1 MLGLDPATTP
11 PACRL
16 GMDRT
21 RQRSLAY
28 LPVEKGACAR
38 ALQLVEKADSA
49 YERLVNADDSEAL
62 HDFRVAVRQLRTLVR
77 TYDPYLT
84 IGKKRRQALRR
95 LAKKTSTAR
104 DLEVTLDWL
113 SAQRG
118 ALDPSERMGLDH
130 LMAKLKQRCEHAYGL
145 IRKRVPSE
153 WNGLEAG
160 LVKRLGR
167 GLPEQ
172 PESGT
177 FAQVS
182 AVVADRYCDELE
194 SALRTLNGTM
204 NNELAHQVRICG
216 KRLRYVL
223 EPFRKAVDGA
233 QEAAVA
239 LKRLQDD
246 LGALCDSHVATEE
259 LMSSTA
265 AMVGERARRL
275 VALELASETENTHLE
290 SEKRRDVMPGLLALA
305 RLAKA
310 RHTML
315 SAKVK
320 RRHLASRTLISGI
333 RKVTKRLRAIVAP
346 KAPSRTKP
354 QVRHDGT
361 TQKPRA
367 PRRATARTRNRKS

>member
-1 MLGLDPATTP
+1 MVT
-11 PACRL
+11 
-16 GMDRT
+16 T
-21 RQRSLAY
+21 RQRSLTY
-28 LPVEKGACAR
+28 LPVEEGVRMR
-38 ALQLVEKADSA
+38 ALQLIEKVNGACK
-49 YERLVNADDSEAL
+49 RLVNADDTEAL

-77 TYDPYLT
+77 TFDPYLT

-95 LAKKTSTAR
+95 LAKKTSSAR

-118 ALDPSERMGLDH
+118 TLNAGERVGVDQ
-130 LMAKLKQRCEHAYGL
+130 LMARLTQRCEHAYGL

-160 LVKRLGR
+160 LVKRLSH
-167 GLPEQ
+167 GLSER
-172 PESGT
+172 PESET

-182 AVVADRYCDELE
+182 GTVADKYRDELE

-204 NNELAHQVRICG
+204 SDELAHQARICG

-223 EPFRKAVDGA
+223 EPFRKTINGA
-233 QEAAVA
+233 QEATAA

-246 LGALCDSHVATEE
+246 FGALCDSRVATEE
-259 LMSSTA
+259 LMSSAA

-275 VALELASETENTHLE
+275 VALELANERDTTRLE

-305 RLAKA
+305 HLAKV
-310 RHTML
+310 RHATL

-320 RRHLASRTLISGI
+320 QRHLTSKTPISST
-333 RKVTKRLRAIVAP
+333 RKVIKHLRGVAAP
-346 KAPSRTKP
+346 KTPSRIKP
-354 QVRHDGT
+354 QVRRGKT
-361 TQKPRA
+361 TERPRA
-367 PRRATARTRNRKS
+367 PGRAKARTGKRKN